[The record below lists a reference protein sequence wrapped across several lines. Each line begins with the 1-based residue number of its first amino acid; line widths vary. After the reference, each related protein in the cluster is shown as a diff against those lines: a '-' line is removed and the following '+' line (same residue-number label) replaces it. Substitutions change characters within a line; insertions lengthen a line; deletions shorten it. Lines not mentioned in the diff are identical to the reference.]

1 MVAVFRANLL
11 VVVLVYSATKSSAC
25 QVCLGCPHTKQNRG
39 FASDFCF
46 LWQHLFLGF
55 AHYFQEPEFARG
67 ASARRSYFV
76 VPERLSLAR
85 NNILI
90 FTAK

>member
-1 MVAVFRANLL
+1 MMVFALESKWLILQRFFTSRARFIFVFHGLF
-11 VVVLVYSATKSSAC
+11 SA
-25 QVCLGCPHTKQNRG
+25 
-39 FASDFCF
+39 
-46 LWQHLFLGF
+46 
-55 AHYFQEPEFARG
+55 PESARG